1 MKVIFIKDLK
11 GQGKKNEIKDVKD
24 GYATNFLI
32 KNGYAVKA
40 TDNSL
45 SKLKKQNE
53 EEALQENLLI
63 KQMQELKK
71 KLEKETLV
79 FKVKTGSQDKMFGS
93 ISAKQIK
100 SNMES
105 LGYNIDKNN
114 IKINTPITSLGFHQ
128 IEVLLHKKVIA
139 NVIIKVER

>member
-139 NVIIKVER
+139 NVKIKVER

>member
-11 GQGKKNEIKDVKD
+11 GQGKRNEIKEVKD

-32 KNGYAVKA
+32 KKGYAVPA

-45 SKLKKQNE
+45 TKLKKQNE

-63 KQMQELKK
+63 KQMEEVKK
-71 KLEKETLV
+71 KLEKEIFI
-79 FKVKTGSQDKMFGS
+79 FKAKTGTQDRMFGS

-100 SNMES
+100 ES
-105 LGYNIDKNN
+105 IESKGFKIDKNS
-114 IKINTPITSLGFHQ
+114 IKINNAITCLGMH
-128 IEVLLHKKVIA
+128 EVDIQLHKKVVAHIK
-139 NVIIKVER
+139 IKVEG